1 VKPWLKKQ
9 WILPSVSAE
18 FVFRMEEVLDLYAEP
33 YDPARPVVCFEES
46 PKHLIDEVLQPI
58 PMQPGQPACYDYH
71 YKRNGTRTLF
81 IFFQP
86 LQGWRHVK
94 ITERRTTQDY
104 AQCMKDLVDL
114 HFPDAE
120 VIRVVQDNLNTHT
133 PWALYEVFAPEEA
146 KRILERLEFHYTP
159 KHASWVNMAEIEIG
173 VLNTQCLDRRIG
185 DETTLRQEV
194 AAWEEDRNA
203 AKATVDWRFT
213 TPNARVKLE
222 RLYPA

>member
-1 VKPWLKKQ
+1 MKPWLKKQ

-18 FVFRMEEVLDLYAEP
+18 FVFRMEDVLDLYAEP
-33 YDPARPVVCFEES
+33 YDPARPVVCFDES
-46 PKHLIDEVLQPI
+46 PKQLIDEVLQPI

-71 YKRNGTRTLF
+71 YKRNGTRNLF

-104 AQCMKDLVDL
+104 AQCMKDLGDL

-146 KRILERLEFHYTP
+146 KRILDRLEFHYTP
-159 KHASWVNMAEIEIG
+159 KHASWLNMAEIEIG